1 MALGPACVSVWH
13 SLILNAMNYL
23 SHEAV
28 IKEASSGAIP
38 VEELSALAVE
48 MRRLWHRI
56 ARDQSQPHADRQ
68 SYWVLSA
75 LERGSRRMSDLA
87 ECAQTSQ
94 ASLTGIVDRLE
105 DRGLVQRAR
114 SAEDRR
120 VVEVTLSASGRE
132 ELFRSRT
139 AFIGRLEDVLS
150 PLDAEERSAFIGL
163 LQKLTEAGP
172 ETHDAPC
179 L

>member
-1 MALGPACVSVWH
+1 
-13 SLILNAMNYL
+13 MNYL
-23 SHEAV
+23 SHEAI

-38 VEELSALAVE
+38 VEELSALALE

-56 ARDQSQPHADRQ
+56 ARDQAQPHSERQ
-68 SYWVLSA
+68 GYWVLTA
-75 LERGSRRMSDLA
+75 LECGSRRMSDLA
-87 ECAQTSQ
+87 GHADTSQ

-105 DRGLVQRAR
+105 DRGLVQRTR

-120 VVEVTLSASGRE
+120 VVEVSLLPAGRD
-132 ELFRSRT
+132 ELFRGRS

-150 PLDAEERSAFIGL
+150 PLDASERSEFLGL
-163 LQKLTEAGP
+163 LRKLSAAGP
-172 ETHDAPC
+172 ELPDHSC